1 MAIMKILDGPHAAV
15 RCIHKGHKYIL
26 APEKDEPIILIR
38 EGTQVVELGDKDIV
52 TDQEGN
58 PIHAADRFYR
68 TVETIDPYH
77 ALLDM
82 V

>member
-1 MAIMKILDGPHAAV
+1 MSPLSFIW
-15 RCIHKGHKYIL
+15 
-26 APEKDEPIILIR
+26 
-38 EGTQVVELGDKDIV
+38 EGTQVVELGEKDIV

-77 ALLDM
+77 AVLDM
-82 V
+82 L